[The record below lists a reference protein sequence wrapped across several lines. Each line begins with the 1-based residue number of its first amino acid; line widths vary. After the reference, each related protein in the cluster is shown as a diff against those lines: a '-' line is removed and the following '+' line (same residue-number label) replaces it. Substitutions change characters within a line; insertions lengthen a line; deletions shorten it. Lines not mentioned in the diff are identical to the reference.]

1 MAISCPKL
9 PGLVNGEQIREMSM
23 ITSRRLVTLNGGQ
36 GFFLGERR
44 AKSVRDVL
52 NW

>member
-1 MAISCPKL
+1 MAAYGPKL
-9 PGLVNGEQIREMSM
+9 PALVNGEQIREMSM
-23 ITSRRLVTLNGGQ
+23 ISSRRLMTFNVGQ
-36 GFFLGERR
+36 GFFLGERQ